1 MRAGGGDLIQPF
13 LIDAGAIRGRVVR
26 LGPAIGSI
34 LAEHAY
40 PEAVAALLA
49 ETLTLAAA
57 LAGALKFDGIF
68 TLQIQADGAV
78 PLIVAD
84 VTSGGDL
91 RGYARF
97 DDARLETALAA
108 GGPVV
113 PGLLGK
119 GYLAFTVDQGPDT
132 DRYQGIV
139 ELHGDSLAACAHRYF
154 EQSEQLETGVKLVVR
169 PPVDGGGWLAAA
181 AMIQRMP
188 LGPQSPIFTAEE
200 ADESWNRARILME
213 SARDEELLGPKI
225 GVETL
230 LHRLYHAEGLQLHEP
245 RSLAARCRCSAE
257 RVAGTL
263 KSFPRT
269 EVEAMR
275 DDGGDVV
282 VVCEFCKSR
291 YVFDNTDLD
300 RLYQA

>member
-1 MRAGGGDLIQPF
+1 VSVAGGNLIQPF
-13 LIDAGAIRGRVVR
+13 LIDAGAVRGRVVR
-26 LGPAIGSI
+26 LGSAIDGI

-40 PEAVAALLA
+40 PQAVAALLA
-49 ETLTLAAA
+49 ETLAMAAV
-57 LAGALKFDGIF
+57 LAGALKFEGIF
-68 TLQIQADGAV
+68 TLQIQAEGAV

-97 DDARLETALAA
+97 DGPKLEAALAA
-108 GGPVV
+108 GGAVV
-113 PGLLGK
+113 PSLLGK

-139 ELHGDSLAACAHRYF
+139 ELSGDSLATCAHRYF
-154 EQSEQLETGVKLVVR
+154 EQSEQLETTVKLAVR
-169 PPVDGGGWLAAA
+169 PPADGCGWRAAA
-181 AMIQRMP
+181 AMVQRMP

-200 ADESWNRARILME
+200 AEESWNRAVILLE
-213 SARDEELLGPKI
+213 SAREDELLGPQI

-230 LHRLYHAEGLQLHEP
+230 LYRLFHAEGLHLHEP
-245 RSLAARCRCSAE
+245 RALAARCRCSAE

-263 KSFPRT
+263 KSFPRA
-269 EVEAMR
+269 EVESMR
-275 DDGGDVV
+275 DDSGDVV

-291 YVFDNTDLD
+291 YVFANADLD
-300 RLYQA
+300 QLYGS

>member
-1 MRAGGGDLIQPF
+1 VSDGGSDLIQPF

-26 LGPAIGSI
+26 LGAAIEGI

-40 PEAVAALLA
+40 PQAVAPLLA
-49 ETLTLAAA
+49 ETLTLAAV
-57 LAGALKFDGIF
+57 LAGALKFEGIF

-97 DDARLETALAA
+97 DSAKLEAALAA
-108 GGPVV
+108 GGPLV

-139 ELHGDSLAACAHRYF
+139 ELQGETLAACAHRYF
-154 EQSEQLETGVKLVVR
+154 EQSEQLETTVKLAVCS
-169 PPVDGGGWLAAA
+169 PSDGAGWRSAA

-188 LGPQSPIFTAEE
+188 LGPQSPIFTADE
-200 ADESWNRARILME
+200 AEESWNRAVILLA
-213 SARDEELLGPKI
+213 SARDDELLGPKI

-230 LHRLYHAEGLQLHEP
+230 LHRLYHAEGLQLHEIRP
-245 RSLAARCRCSAE
+245 LAARCRCSAE

-269 EVEAMR
+269 EVESMR
-275 DDGGDVV
+275 DDSGDVV

-291 YVFDNTDLD
+291 YVFADKELD
-300 RLYQA
+300 QLYQS